1 MSDSNLIID
10 TVLLAGKIMIEN
22 GADMARVDDTLHRIA
37 RNAGI
42 ESPRIFE
49 TTTGIIMSIRDNNS
63 SQVES
68 IDKRRIN
75 LERISRVNAAS
86 RAFQD
91 HLITLAEMY
100 NRLVVLDKE
109 TPDFHPILKV
119 IAAAFIG
126 GTLEVVYGGHW
137 SDMLLTMVI
146 AAFGYASY
154 VVLNRFFRTE
164 FASEFVAAVIIGV
177 CGVFVVK
184 SHWGI
189 DMAMIITGGIMPLV
203 PGVLLTNAVRDLLA
217 GHILSGSSRM
227 IEGLITACALGMG
240 IALVLRFS

>member
-1 MSDSNLIID
+1 MNDSNLIVD

-42 ESPRIFE
+42 KGPRIFE
-49 TTTGIIMSIRDNNS
+49 TTTGIMMSIRDKENA
-63 SQVES
+63 QVES
-68 IDKRRIN
+68 IDKRRID

-86 RAFQD
+86 RDFQN
-91 HLITLAEMY
+91 HLLTLPEMY
-100 NRLVVLDKE
+100 HRLVILDKT

-119 IAAAFIG
+119 IAASVIG

-137 SDMLLTMVI
+137 SDMLLTMAV
-146 AAFGYASY
+146 AALGYASY
-154 VVLNRFFRTE
+154 VILNRFFRTE
-164 FASEFVAAVIIGV
+164 FASEFVAAVIIGF
-177 CGVFVVK
+177 CGMSAVK
-184 SHWGI
+184 LHWGT